1 MKPQLSPLAQF
12 LKLAIAIALLSV
24 SLLLACAL
32 WAPDNKDGI
41 SLWWGFADVACAVQ
55 GCLMIRGFL
64 DGSDF

>member
-1 MKPQLSPLAQF
+1 MKNQLSPLAQF
-12 LKLAIAIALLSV
+12 LKLATAIALLSI
-24 SLLLACAL
+24 SLLLAFAL
-32 WAPDNKDGI
+32 WALDHEDGI

>member
-12 LKLAIAIALLSV
+12 LKLLIGIFLLSG
-24 SLLLACAL
+24 SFLLACAL
-32 WAPDNKDGI
+32 WAPDHEGGI
-41 SLWWGFADVACAVQ
+41 SLWWALAAAACAVQ